1 MSLLFWHRLA
11 GSASLLSYSLNNS
24 FLKSH
29 LLFFAG
35 SRRYEVVGS
44 RFRSFIT
51 ENTVRTFI
59 LKIHR
64 AAIWVK
70 IMKANAVQRT
80 RAMEGKH
87 FRIVGW
93 KGSYVIQILV
103 LLVTLY
109 YRKYSAWWRQRSKHC
124 AKAPRWKPRMMQHSR
139 SRRNNKIKKT
149 QKARRDSNF
158 STPEREWR

>member
-29 LLFFAG
+29 SLFFCRLTKIWG
-35 SRRYEVVGS
+35 SWESFQEFHHWEYSPNIYIKNTSCSNMSQNYES
-44 RFRSFIT
+44 QCSAA
-51 ENTVRTFI
+51 NTSNGRET
-59 LKIHR
+59 LQNC
-64 AAIWVK
+64 W
-70 IMKANAVQRT
+70 
-80 RAMEGKH
+80 ME
-87 FRIVGW
+87 
-93 KGSYVIQILV
+93 GSYVIQILV